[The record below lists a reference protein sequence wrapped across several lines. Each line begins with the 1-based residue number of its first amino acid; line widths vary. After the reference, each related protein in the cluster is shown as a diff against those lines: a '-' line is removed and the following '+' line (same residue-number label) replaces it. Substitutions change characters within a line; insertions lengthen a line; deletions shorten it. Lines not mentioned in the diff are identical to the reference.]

1 MKLEENG
8 VQGSDGDERSASFVP
23 AGDDGGARRVSEL
36 PPTAMFPLSVS
47 RTRLDKEDS
56 TESDEMAGEPS
67 LACPLEPQHQ
77 GKVLLNAEVSLPV
90 DTVFALLFRQEPLMI
105 DVYAARKTTD
115 VTCSTWQDQEGE
127 PSTRTVTYNM
137 ALSLSTIGA
146 KASFVT
152 ETQTLQSSQPGQ
164 VFVVETDSV
173 NSGIPYA
180 DAFSVFNHYCLTRK
194 SNDRTHIC
202 VWSSI
207 KYKKQVWGFVRGML
221 EKNVYAGVE
230 ALLAEMASQLSA
242 EANKSVQ
249 QTTMRRRRRGTNA
262 MGRPR
267 AEARPQPKP
276 TAETPREKSLWLVVV
291 ILAAMSV
298 LALGNMFLFVKLWRL
313 EQQSFD
319 HKAPLLDTP
328 AVRYLGMTGSW
339 EVVARIL
346 QRQEILH
353 EGQVEQ
359 WKATVNEANQ
369 KLLQVYDSL
378 EKMLTSVPEHVE
390 ALKSAL
396 LQHTAKATTEAEGKA
411 DGRAEGRA
419 QERVKLDPDEEGD
432 GGASAESQEPFE
444 DQ

>member
-8 VQGSDGDERSASFVP
+8 VPGSDGDERAASFIP
-23 AGDDGGARRVSEL
+23 TGDVGGARRVSEL

-47 RTRLDKEDS
+47 RTRLDKDDS

-77 GKVLLNAEVSLPV
+77 GKVLLSAEVSLPV
-90 DTVFALLFRQEPLMI
+90 DTVFALLFRQDQLMT

-115 VTCSTWQDQEGE
+115 VTNSPWQDQEGE

-152 ETQTLQSSQPGQ
+152 ETQTLQASQPGQ

-194 SNDRTHIC
+194 SDDRTHIR

-207 KYKKQVWGFVRGML
+207 KYKKQLWGLVRGML

-230 ALLAEMASQLSA
+230 ALLAEIASQLSA

-249 QTTMRRRRRGTNA
+249 QTTVRRRRRGTSA
-262 MGRPR
+262 TGRPR
-267 AEARPQPKP
+267 TEARPQPKP
-276 TAETPREKSLWLVVV
+276 TSETPREKSHWLMIT
-291 ILAAMSV
+291 ILVAMIL

-313 EQQSFD
+313 EQQSSD
-319 HKAPLLDTP
+319 HKTPLLDTP

-346 QRQEILH
+346 QRQELLH
-353 EGQVEQ
+353 ESQVEQ
-359 WKATVNEANQ
+359 WKATVSEANQ
-369 KLLQVYDSL
+369 KLLQIYDSL
-378 EKMLTSVPEHVE
+378 EQMLTSVPEHVE
-390 ALKSAL
+390 TLKLALM
-396 LQHTAKATTEAEGKA
+396 HNTAQATTEAEG
-411 DGRAEGRA
+411 EA
-419 QERVKLDPDEEGD
+419 QEIAPPAPAEEGGD
-432 GGASAESQEPFE
+432 QDPFADPQEPIK

>member
-1 MKLEENG
+1 MTLEENG
-8 VQGSDGDERSASFVP
+8 VPGSDGEERAASFIP
-23 AGDDGGARRVSEL
+23 AGDVGGARRVSEL

-77 GKVLLNAEVSLPV
+77 GKVLLSAEVSLTV
-90 DTVFALLFRQEPLMI
+90 DAVFALLFRQDQFMT
-105 DVYAARKTTD
+105 DVYAARKTSD
-115 VTCSTWQDQEGE
+115 VTSSPWQDQEGE

-194 SNDRTHIC
+194 SNDRTHIR

-207 KYKKQVWGFVRGML
+207 KYKKQMWGFVRGML

-249 QTTMRRRRRGTNA
+249 QTTVRRRRRGTNA
-262 MGRPR
+262 MGRSRP
-267 AEARPQPKP
+267 EARPQPMP
-276 TAETPREKSLWLVVV
+276 ETPREKSHWLVII
-291 ILAAMSV
+291 ILVALII
-298 LALGNMFLFVKLWRL
+298 LALGNMVLFVKLWRL
-313 EQQSFD
+313 EQQSSD
-319 HKAPLLDTP
+319 HKTPLLDTP

-346 QRQEILH
+346 QHQELLH
-353 EGQVEQ
+353 ESQVEQ
-359 WKATVNEANQ
+359 WKATVSEANQ
-369 KLLQVYDSL
+369 KLLQIYDSL
-378 EKMLTSVPEHVE
+378 EQMLTSVPEHVE
-390 ALKSAL
+390 TLRLAL
-396 LQHTAKATTEAEGKA
+396 LHNAAQATPETEGEAPERTPLVSAK
-411 DGRAEGRA
+411 
-419 QERVKLDPDEEGD
+419 EGD
-432 GGASAESQEPFE
+432 QDPLADPREPIIQE
-444 DQ
+444 Q